1 MNPETPLKPPA
12 TILIVDDEEVV
23 RSVIARLLR
32 ASGYEVVE
40 ADDGESALA
49 RAAELPRPPDL
60 VITDVVMPRMS
71 GPALIATL
79 RERWPRVLALLTS
92 GYEVGEIAGSGAR
105 AATAFLQKPFTLNDL
120 VARVESMLGSADA
133 AG

>member
-49 RAAELPRPPDL
+49 RAAELARPPDL

-79 RERWPRVLALLTS
+79 RERWPRVRALLTS
-92 GYEVGEIAGSGAR
+92 GYEVEEIAGSGAR